1 MQQQLSN
8 EDNLRL
14 NVLLNQEVY
23 AIRIDEGKMM
33 VHGLTNKGEAKIKL
47 NPNCRDDAYVR
58 RVKETIS
65 SHVLGSPG
73 GYPVYIK
80 RWTRMGHARD
90 NSLENLLKLG
100 EPEAVV
106 AVVHAK
112 GLTDELARR
121 AWWAMPSAENA
132 RRMLEKESVAGGSM
146 GPELAAFLMEFLPFE
161 EQARDI
167 IESVR
172 LVLQPGLISDA
183 ERHSLWERG
192 QRKSVYRVGFM
203 LAVPDDL
210 PEPEPAHPQWE
221 NYREKLASLIAQD
234 NIHAIQ
240 LDRILSSAG
249 QTFLN
254 TVEAVMKKPSNQDMV
269 VMLLEAIR
277 HYFTAIRPD
286 DAGRRDMQTI
296 EQDVEQYCTCNNG
309 VLPETLHAV
318 LEQAPDCDAQIK
330 AMLKLACV
338 GVDVVNPIFAQTDAI
353 GTVMRRKLEPVTQPL
368 LAQCAV
374 LRS

>member
-1 MQQQLSN
+1 MQQLSN

-14 NVLLNQEVY
+14 NVLLNQEVH
-23 AIRIDEGKMM
+23 AIRIDEGKML
-33 VHGLTNKGEAKIKL
+33 VHGLTEKGEAKIKL

-106 AVVHAK
+106 AVVHAQ

-121 AWWAMPSAENA
+121 AWWVMPSAENA
-132 RRMLEKESVAGGSM
+132 RRMLERDSVAQGSM
-146 GPELAAFLMEFLPFE
+146 GRELAEFLLEFLPYE
-161 EQARDI
+161 EQPRDI

-172 LVLQPGLISDA
+172 LVLQPGLISQA
-183 ERHSLWERG
+183 ERQSLWDKGE
-192 QRKSVYRVGFM
+192 RKSVYRVGFM
-203 LAVPDDL
+203 LATPDEL
-210 PEPEPAHPQWE
+210 PEPQPAHPHWQASKA
-221 NYREKLASLIAQD
+221 NLATPLEQN
-234 NIHAIQ
+234 NIYAIQ
-240 LDRILSSAG
+240 LERTLSSTG
-249 QTFLN
+249 QTFIH
-254 TVEAVMKKPSNQDMV
+254 TIEAVMKKPSNQDMV
-269 VMLLEAIR
+269 VMLLEAVRNYYADIR
-277 HYFTAIRPD
+277 LEGSVH
-286 DAGRRDMQTI
+286 RDMASI
-296 EQDVEQYCTCNNG
+296 EQDVEQLCASA
-309 VLPETLHAV
+309 LPVSLQEVTRQSPEYQQQL
-318 LEQAPDCDAQIK
+318 K

-353 GTVMRRKLEPVTQPL
+353 GTVMRRKLEPVTKPL
-368 LAQCAV
+368 LAQCAL
-374 LRS
+374 LRGST